1 MRIND
6 FLLYEC
12 KISLKLMETFRI
24 VVEIIENGKNEDAT
38 IEKRQFDD
46 IKWFVCCFG
55 DPHPLCKYDLLK
67 ENNPTYLLHNVL
79 YMVVIFSIYILFISI
94 VPLHLAH

>member
-46 IKWFVCCFG
+46 IK
-55 DPHPLCKYDLLK
+55 
-67 ENNPTYLLHNVL
+67 
-79 YMVVIFSIYILFISI
+79 
-94 VPLHLAH
+94 